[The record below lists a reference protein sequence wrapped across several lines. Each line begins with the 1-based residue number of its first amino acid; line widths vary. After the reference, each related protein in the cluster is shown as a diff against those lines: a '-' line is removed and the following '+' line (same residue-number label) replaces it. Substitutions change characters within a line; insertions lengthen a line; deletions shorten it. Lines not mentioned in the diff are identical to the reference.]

1 MSAACAI
8 GTGLGEI
15 RRALRDGR
23 SGLAPADFG
32 TPFDTVCG
40 VLPVEP
46 PALRGDLAPFDC
58 RQGRLAH
65 AVACDLAPAVEAA
78 CARWGAERV
87 GVAVGTSTG
96 VVQVAVARLD
106 ASGVDRI
113 VCDVL
118 DAATEAAL
126 ATWADSGRLPAT
138 YDLARQ
144 HAMDATLALVRA
156 RTGARGP
163 GLVVSTACSSSG
175 KVFATARRWLTMG
188 LVDAVVVG
196 GVDTLCELTLRGF
209 HALEVLSPRR
219 CRPFSAERAGINLGE
234 AGALLLVERAGD
246 GPIRLLGVGE
256 SSDAHHMSAPHPEG
270 AGAHAA
276 MAAAL
281 TDAGL
286 TPPDVDHVNA
296 HATGTR
302 LNDAA
307 ESRAI
312 AELLGAAVPVVG
324 TKALTGHTLG
334 AAGALEAVLTA
345 MCLEAGAL
353 PATAGADP
361 VDPTLAIDVVTR
373 ARAVPGRV
381 ALSNS
386 FAFGGSNVCVA
397 LGGPA

>member
-8 GTGLGEI
+8 GTGLDEL
-15 RRALRDGR
+15 RRGLSSAR

-32 TPFDTVCG
+32 TPFPTVCG
-40 VLPVEP
+40 ALPVEP
-46 PALRGDLAPFDC
+46 PALPARLSAYEC

-65 AVACDLAPAVEAA
+65 AVADALAPAADRA

-87 GVAVGTSTG
+87 GVVVGTSTG
-96 VVQVAVARLD
+96 
-106 ASGVDRI
+106 GV
-113 VCDVL
+113 
-118 DAATEAAL
+118 AATEAAL
-126 ATWADSGRLPAT
+126 ATFAATGALPPT

-144 HAMDATLALVRA
+144 HAMDATVALVRA

-175 KVFATARRWLTMG
+175 KVFATARRWLNMG

-209 HALEVLSPRR
+209 HALEVLSPHP
-219 CRPFSAERAGINLGE
+219 CRPFSAERQGINLGE
-234 AGALLLVERAGD
+234 AGALLLIEREGE
-246 GPIRLLGVGE
+246 GPARLLGVGE

-270 AGAHAA
+270 AGARAA

-281 TDAGL
+281 SDAGL
-286 TPPDVDHVNA
+286 TPADVGHVNA
-296 HATGTR
+296 HATGTV

-307 ESRAI
+307 ESRAV
-312 AELLGAAVPVVG
+312 ADLLGASVPVLG
-324 TKALTGHTLG
+324 TKGLTGHTLG
-334 AAGALEAVLTA
+334 AAGALEAVLTLA
-345 MCLEAGAL
+345 CMEAGAL
-353 PATAGADP
+353 PLTVGAVP
-361 VDPTLAIDVVTR
+361 VDPELGVNVVTEPCDV
-373 ARAVPGRV
+373 AGRV

-397 LGGPA
+397 LGGPR